1 MLRPVFCEAK
11 LRFNAPRLHGR
22 AANEVCDQPFQRS
35 WSQAK
40 PAARLCI
47 QGGSKGFCLQNP
59 ANPERTHWNAPTE
72 RPVMF

>member
-11 LRFNAPRLHGR
+11 QRFNAPRLHGR
-22 AANEVCDQPFQRS
+22 AANEVCDQPFQR
-35 WSQAK
+35 
-40 PAARLCI
+40 
-47 QGGSKGFCLQNP
+47 GGSKGFCLQNP